1 MSALAWRYLKFCVQ
15 LLMTPSV
22 RLARFPDLPHFI
34 VCLRCIGA
42 ASRKLESPR
51 VFRLG
56 GNSLDY
62 GRPAADFVPFRR
74 PIRAEKAISICK
86 PGVGYNEIGGVIED
100 HVMKLG
106 LTTTRN
112 FCGHGVG
119 SVFHTNPT
127 ILHYKNKQ
135 NNGIMAPGHIF
146 TIEPMINE
154 GDHKNIMWKDG
165 WTATTADGGR
175 TAQFEHT
182 LLITEDGVEALTGKT
197 ENSPRYW
204 WETD

>member
-1 MSALAWRYLKFCVQ
+1 
-15 LLMTPSV
+15 
-22 RLARFPDLPHFI
+22 
-34 VCLRCIGA
+34 
-42 ASRKLESPR
+42 
-51 VFRLG
+51 
-56 GNSLDY
+56 
-62 GRPAADFVPFRR
+62 
-74 PIRAEKAISICK
+74 
-86 PGVGYNEIGGVIED
+86 
-100 HVMKLG
+100 MKLG